1 MTTPPTTGDGLLGM
15 AAHVHDLCD
24 RPGDRGPDDAFYDLA
39 SMAKDYVRQTREAM
53 RAAIRAS
60 SPSERWVAIPHE
72 EWRNLLAI
80 IKPGDVQP
88 ERSG

>member
-39 SMAKDYVRQTREAM
+39 SMAKDYVRQTR
-53 RAAIRAS
+53 
-60 SPSERWVAIPHE
+60 
-72 EWRNLLAI
+72 
-80 IKPGDVQP
+80 
-88 ERSG
+88 